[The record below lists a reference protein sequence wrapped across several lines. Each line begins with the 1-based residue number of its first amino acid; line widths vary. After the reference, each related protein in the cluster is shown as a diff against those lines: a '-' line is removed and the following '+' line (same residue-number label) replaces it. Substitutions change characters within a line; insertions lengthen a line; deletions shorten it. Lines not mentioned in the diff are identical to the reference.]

1 MNTGKIQMVAENK
14 DLVCPNMISEKK
26 GNRKVWFYWAGLV
39 AVYFLIFS
47 LWIFGGVSWLKNR
60 AVVLKMQQQAEQATD
75 VVPPTAKQLAET
87 IGRLQKKL
95 GQMTPG
101 GVYLV
106 INTSDNTFFLY
117 QNRQLIREGLCS
129 TGSYIKLETD
139 DEKSWLFETPKGV
152 FNVRGKLTSPV
163 WRKPDWAFVE
173 DGLPIPPAND
183 PSRFEYGVLGDYALN
198 LGNGYLIHG
207 TLYKR
212 FLGLPVT
219 HGCIRMNDEDLEAVY
234 RTLPIG
240 AKVFIY

>member
-1 MNTGKIQMVAENK
+1 MNSGKEMKVIEKYGLAEH
-14 DLVCPNMISEKK
+14 DLISEKK
-26 GNRKVWFYWAGLV
+26 RKMRAWFYWSGLMV
-39 AVYFLIFS
+39 IYFLIFT
-47 LWIFGGVSWLKNR
+47 LWLFAGVSWLKNSSL
-60 AVVLKMQQQAEQATD
+60 VYKMVQLPEQNAAL
-75 VVPPTAKQLAET
+75 VPPTEKELNEA

-95 GQMTPG
+95 NQLTPG

-117 QNRQLIREGLCS
+117 KNRKLTRKGICS
-129 TGSYIKLETD
+129 TGSYVKLELED
-139 DEKSWLFETPKGV
+139 KKSWLFKTPKGV
-152 FNVRGKLTSPV
+152 FSIRGKLTSPV
-163 WRKPDWAFVE
+163 WRKPDWAYVE
-173 DGLPIPPAND
+173 EGLPVPSAND

-198 LGNGYLIHG
+198 LGGGYLIHG

-234 RTLPIG
+234 QTLPIG